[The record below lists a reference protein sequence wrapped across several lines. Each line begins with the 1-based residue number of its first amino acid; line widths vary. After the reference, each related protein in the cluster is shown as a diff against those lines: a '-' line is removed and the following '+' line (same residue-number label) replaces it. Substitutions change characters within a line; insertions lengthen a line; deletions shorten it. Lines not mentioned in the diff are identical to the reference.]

1 MELCINIYN
10 EFLDTISKN
19 VFNDLKGLNVSKEN
33 IEERLNKFYATLQ
46 NEDSFLLFSM
56 AKIKAFSSKTV
67 ETHDISISLLG
78 EAHTL
83 KQIFNNQE
91 DSLKNNLWEL
101 LFNLYIQLEK
111 VHNPESKRISL
122 LKDAL
127 KKMRSGSTS
136 TSNTMNSSILK
147 NVLNADVN
155 ATTTNMLDDI
165 INSFSSAVNNKG
177 NPFENIMGITE
188 QITSKYGSMIE
199 SGEIEID
206 KILGG
211 MGSML
216 GNGLGMNKPEEA
228 PVIIDENFST
238 SGVEIGKVD
247 EEKGG
252 FSLSKL
258 MPLADMVNKIGSVQS
273 EDDIMALKKN
283 MDNFMEK
290 ELKMDMSQYKENMDK
305 LEKQIN
311 NMKLDK
317 DNVEE

>member
-19 VFNDLKGLNVSKEN
+19 VFNDLKGLNVSNEKT
-33 IEERLNKFYATLQ
+33 EERLNRFYTTLQ

-78 EAHTL
+78 EEYSL

-111 VHNPESKRISL
+111 VNNPESKRIPL

-127 KKMRSGSTS
+127 KKMRSGS

-188 QITSKYGSMIE
+188 KITSKYGSMIE

-211 MGSML
+211 MGNML

-273 EDDIMALKKN
+273 EDDILALKKN
-283 MDNFMEK
+283 MDSFMEK

-311 NMKLDK
+311 NMKLDN
-317 DNVEE
+317 DNIEE